1 MVNNNT
7 LNVIRNISCPVMVI
21 PAEAKYKELKKA
33 VFISDFEDV
42 VRTNPFVAIKTIPDT
57 FKPKL
62 HTINLKSNYFNE
74 LTPEFKIEKEYMK
87 DKLGSLFIAI
97 PA

>member
-1 MVNNNT
+1 
-7 LNVIRNISCPVMVI
+7 MVI

-33 VFISDFEDV
+33 VFNSGSEDV
-42 VRTNPFVAIKTIPDT
+42 VRTTPFVAIKTIPDT

-62 HTINLKSNYFNE
+62 DTLNPKSNHFNE

-87 DKLGSLFIAI
+87 DKLGSPFIAI